1 MPNMQTPMTKPEANE
16 GSQVAATPRARVWYK
31 HLSIQILLAMVL
43 GAIVGYVWPER
54 ADSLKPLGDLFIKLV
69 RMLVAPIIFCT
80 VVHGIASVGEAK
92 KVGRVAIKSLIYFE
106 VVTTIALIL
115 ALLLVNF
122 WAPGAGMHVDLKSIA
137 DIGVKA
143 PAMPVSFGQ
152 FLLNLVP
159 ASAVGAFSEG
169 EVIPVLFFSLMF
181 AFGLLA
187 LGPKGKP
194 LVDIIHSITR
204 VLFKMIGFVMYVAPI
219 KRILGAIAF
228 TVGKFGLPS
237 LLALGKLVSEFYVC
251 CLLFVA
257 IVLTP
262 IAYAAGINI
271 LRLIRYF
278 AAELMIVVGT
288 SSGETVF
295 PNVFAK
301 LRRLG
306 VEESIVALV
315 LPTGYSFNHDGTC
328 LYWATVSVFLAQA
341 VGIHLSIGQQ
351 LALLATMLFTSK
363 GGAGVAGSAIVILA
377 TTLSATGVIPVAS
390 VGLILGVHS
399 LLSSAF
405 VPVNVLGNSL
415 ATIVIARTE
424 KAVDLQ
430 TLRSELQSGPEES
443 VQVFCTLRI
452 CIIACVEVAS
462 LPLLVRSLR
471 ASAIVPCFRSSRK
484 KANRASFH
492 LFANPLHR
500 PQRGKPSHA

>member
-1 MPNMQTPMTKPEANE
+1 MPESRLPPTPQTPAAKTDGTEA
-16 GSQVAATPRARVWYK
+16 SQLSASSHARPWYK

-43 GAIVGYVWPER
+43 GTIVGHVWPER
-54 ADSLKPLGDLFIKLV
+54 ADSFKPLGDLFIKLV

-80 VVHGIASVGEAK
+80 VVHGIASVGEAR
-92 KVGRVAIKSLIYFE
+92 KVGRIAVKSLIYFE
-106 VVTTIALIL
+106 VVTTIALLL
-115 ALLLVNF
+115 ALLLVNV
-122 WAPGAGMHVDLKSIA
+122 WAPGTGMHVDLKALA
-137 DIGVKA
+137 DVGVKA
-143 PAMPVSFGQ
+143 PTKPLTFGQ
-152 FLLNLVP
+152 FLLSLVP

-187 LGPKGKP
+187 LGSKGKP
-194 LVDIIHSITR
+194 LVEIIHSITQ

-219 KRILGAIAF
+219 GAFGAIAF
-228 TVGKFGLPS
+228 TVGKFGLSS

-262 IAYAAGINI
+262 IAYAAGVNI

-278 AAELMIVVGT
+278 AAELLIVVGT
-288 SSGETVF
+288 SSGESVF
-295 PNVFAK
+295 PSVMAK
-301 LRRLG
+301 LQRLG
-306 VEESIVALV
+306 VEESVVALV

-351 LALLATMLFTSK
+351 LGLLAIMLFTSK

-377 TTLSATGVIPVAS
+377 TTLSATDVIPVAS

-415 ATIVIARTE
+415 ATIVIGRME
-424 KAVDLQ
+424 QAVGLQ
-430 TLRSELQSGPEES
+430 TLQSELKSGPE
-443 VQVFCTLRI
+443 QT
-452 CIIACVEVAS
+452 AQ
-462 LPLLVRSLR
+462 
-471 ASAIVPCFRSSRK
+471 ASA
-484 KANRASFH
+484 
-492 LFANPLHR
+492 L
-500 PQRGKPSHA
+500 

>member
-1 MPNMQTPMTKPEANE
+1 MQTPETKLDETDASPA
-16 GSQVAATPRARVWYK
+16 SATRPRARAWYK
-31 HLSIQILLAMVL
+31 HLSIQILFAMIL
-43 GAIVGYVWPER
+43 GVTVGHAWPQH
-54 ADSLKPLGDLFIKLV
+54 ADSWKPLGDLFIKIV

-106 VVTTIALIL
+106 IVTTIALVL
-115 ALLLVNF
+115 ALVLVNF
-122 WAPGAGMHVDLKSIA
+122 WAPGAGMHVDIKTLA

-143 PAMPVSFGQ
+143 LPKPITFGQ

-159 ASAVGAFSEG
+159 ATAVGAFADG

-187 LGPKGKP
+187 LGAKGKP
-194 LVDIIHSITR
+194 LVDTIHSVTQ
-204 VLFKMIGFVMYVAPI
+204 VLFKMIGFAMYLAPI
-219 KRILGAIAF
+219 GAFGAIAF
-228 TVGKFGLPS
+228 TVGKFGLVS
-237 LLALGKLVSEFYVC
+237 LLSLGKLVSEFYVC

-262 IAYAAGINI
+262 IAFAAGINI
-271 LRLIRYF
+271 LRLIRYI

-288 SSGETVF
+288 SSGESVF
-295 PNVFAK
+295 PSVMAK

-306 VEESIVALV
+306 IEESIVALV

-328 LYWATVSVFLAQA
+328 LYWATASGFLAQA

-377 TTLSATGVIPVAS
+377 TTLSATGTIPVAS
-390 VGLILGVHS
+390 IGLILGVHS

-424 KAVDLQ
+424 RAVDLQ
-430 TLRSELQSGPEES
+430 TLQVQLKSGPDE
-443 VQVFCTLRI
+443 I
-452 CIIACVEVAS
+452 
-462 LPLLVRSLR
+462 
-471 ASAIVPCFRSSRK
+471 
-484 KANRASFH
+484 
-492 LFANPLHR
+492 
-500 PQRGKPSHA
+500 